1 MNPEAM
7 ARIFKKLMAALGY
20 ESYFIQGL
28 SLSLISPAIFTS
40 LTSVTGGDWGSIVG
54 TYLAMLDAD
63 HVRGLHVNF
72 LPVGPFDKGFFAVSR
87 CFMPAPAF
95 PSLIW

>member
-1 MNPEAM
+1 
-7 ARIFKKLMAALGY
+7 
-20 ESYFIQGL
+20 
-28 SLSLISPAIFTS
+28 